1 MMKKAIVIAVM
12 ALVSL
17 TVVSCGSTDR
27 KNDGKKLTTAVQTV
41 QGQPQSVEMDRN
53 DFSQI
58 PDGAEQALDV
68 AAKRSEGTF
77 ETQGDRSFGY
87 KGTVEVNGRECYCF
101 SLFDKKDDN
110 TYYIADIAVAAD
122 GEKVFSSKAGNKEF
136 SELTEPVKAQGWNE
150 KQTPAFSK

>member
-17 TVVSCGSTDR
+17 TVVSCGSTE
-27 KNDGKKLTTAVQTV
+27 KNEGKTLTAAEQTS
-41 QGQPQSVEMDRN
+41 QGQLQTADIEKSN
-53 DFSQI
+53 FKQI
-58 PDGAEQALDV
+58 PDSAEQALDV

-87 KGTVEVNGRECYCF
+87 KGTVEVNGKECYCF

-136 SELTEPVKAQGWNE
+136 SELTEPVKAKSWNE